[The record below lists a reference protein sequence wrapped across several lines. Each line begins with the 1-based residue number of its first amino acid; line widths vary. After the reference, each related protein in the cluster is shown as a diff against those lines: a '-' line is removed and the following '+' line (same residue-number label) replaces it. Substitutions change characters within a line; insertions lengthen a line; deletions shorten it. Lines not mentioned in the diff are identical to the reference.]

1 MAACLHFGQIQC
13 RILREKQPKC
23 FIAENVKGILTANKK
38 NAFPLIIKE
47 FEDSG
52 YDVSYAILNSANYG
66 VPQKRERVIIVGFRK
81 DLDIKFVFPDATV
94 LDENAFTPLSDV
106 IENAVDEKYFFSQ
119 RAVTTSE
126 SNGIQVLKANNFY
139 DLFGGQPFR
148 DIIRQNYESERNNRI
163 CKEGSLINGISALLG
178 QNEQYERDYAKHSD
192 IKERLEQCTFDKA
205 EQAYLTLK
213 LKRNRVAHDYI
224 HGSSDSFEDV
234 RNFYYDA
241 VLFVIGLEKTFE
253 GLTNQPT

>member
-1 MAACLHFGQIQC
+1 MSDLYY
-13 RILREKQPKC
+13 RE
-23 FIAENVKGILTANKK
+23 LDR
-38 NAFPLIIKE
+38 LIE
-47 FEDSG
+47 E
-52 YDVSYAILNSANYG
+52 Y
-66 VPQKRERVIIVGFRK
+66 E
-81 DLDIKFVFPDATV
+81 
-94 LDENAFTPLSDV
+94 E
-106 IENAVDEKYFFSQ
+106 DEKFIRADKMIMLNYPKLFVMSVASSFEHKIKLRLIDFLQYPVGSISVLYPGVYALSQ
-119 RAVTTSE
+119 TRRNKPMEDKIFAKLEGYE
-126 SNGIQVLKANNFY
+126 SNGIQVLNANNFY

-148 DIIRQNYESERNNRI
+148 DTIRHNYELERNNRI
-163 CKEGSLINGISALLG
+163 GKEGNLISGISALLG
-178 QNEQYERDYAKHSD
+178 QNEQYDRDYAKHSD